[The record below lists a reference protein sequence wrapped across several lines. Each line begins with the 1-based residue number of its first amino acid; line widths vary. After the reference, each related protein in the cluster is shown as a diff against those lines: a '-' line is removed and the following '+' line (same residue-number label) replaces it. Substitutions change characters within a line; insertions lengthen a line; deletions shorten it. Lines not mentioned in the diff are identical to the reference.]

1 MAKDHQEFPD
11 QRRERDVHDKKG
23 DGEFL
28 SDEPG
33 PDYLFT
39 HVMEQIRKQSA
50 VAGAAKIIENPLK
63 QAERTSF
70 FVNGLL
76 FPPVMLNK
84 SRTTDSARSLRL
96 SLPEILN
103 AFARLIIFTSR
114 WCSICF
120 KWQLS

>member
-1 MAKDHQEFPD
+1 MSKEFQEFPD

-33 PDYLFT
+33 EDYLFT

-50 VAGAAKIIENPLK
+50 VPGAAKIIENPLK

-70 FVNGLL
+70 SVDGTANGPPSTQIIRRLRRRL
-76 FPPVMLNK
+76 QREGFATRNHPDFPSYFEV
-84 SRTTDSARSLRL
+84 
-96 SLPEILN
+96 
-103 AFARLIIFTSR
+103 R
-114 WCSICF
+114 WT
-120 KWQLS
+120 